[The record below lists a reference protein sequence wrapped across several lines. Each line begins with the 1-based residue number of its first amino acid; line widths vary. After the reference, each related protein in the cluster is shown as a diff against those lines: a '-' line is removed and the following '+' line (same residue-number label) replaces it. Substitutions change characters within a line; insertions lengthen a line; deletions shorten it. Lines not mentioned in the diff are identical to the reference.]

1 MMKELINFEGNNI
14 NVIIGENSEPLF
26 ELYNVAVALGYGRKK
41 IVKGKEYQE
50 IQKTRITQTIKN
62 AEIEPIKIDGQPFLT
77 EEEVYDFM
85 FEAKTDKCKAFRKWL
100 SHEVLPTIRQN
111 GAYVLDSIT
120 EEQEDNLRYAT
131 SNSRKELFMNVPIEN
146 LNEIYNECMNYNKK
160 KSAPERIKIEKE
172 IIATLQNRANTAI
185 ENGSA
190 PIALVIQ
197 MEISKIQKKV
207 TERSNRSYG
216 TRLGNANKKLNI
228 VQEQLEEAYEYINY
242 IEPSEDEWK
251 YLNLH
256 GFSINSMYE
265 PYVNK
270 VTNEAGER
278 KTRAYRMWAV
288 DFAEEMTKLDL
299 DIDFSNGVD
308 VFLKFDYMP
317 RFDCHNFSK
326 SFIDCF
332 ANYYGVNDNNFQ
344 LKCCD
349 KNNHVNS
356 YDEGRI
362 WFVVRPRTE
371 E

>member
-1 MMKELINFEGNNI
+1 MNTNNLLIKFEEKEVNFI
-14 NVIIGENSEPLF
+14 VGEDAEPLF
-26 ELYNVAVALGYGRKK
+26 EMYSVGQALGYE
-41 IVKGKEYQE
+41 VTAKGKQYPN
-50 IQKTRITQTIKN
+50 KKRIDKVAEN
-62 AEIEPIKIDGQPFLT
+62 AEIEPVLHGVKPYLT
-77 EEEVYDFM
+77 EEQVYDFM
-85 FEAKTDKCKAFRKWL
+85 FESKTDKCKAFRKWL
-100 SHEVLPTIRQN
+100 SNEVLPTIRQN
-111 GAYVLDSIT
+111 GAYVSGNIT
-120 EEQEDNLRYAT
+120 EEQEDNLKYAT
-131 SNSRKELFMNVPIEN
+131 SSSRKDLFVNVPIEN
-146 LNEIYNECMNYNKK
+146 LNEAYQECMHYNKK

-172 IIATLQNRANTAI
+172 IITTLQNRANAAI

-190 PIALVIQ
+190 PIALVVQ
-197 MEISKIQKKV
+197 MEISKIQKNM

-228 VQEQLEEAYEYINY
+228 VQEQLEEAKECINY
-242 IEPSEDEWK
+242 LFPREEEWQC
-251 YLNLH
+251 LNLH

-265 PYVNK
+265 PYMDRS
-270 VTNEAGER
+270 TNEASER
-278 KTRAYRMWAV
+278 RTRAYRMWAT
-288 DFAEEMTKLDL
+288 DFAREIAKLDL

-349 KNNHVNS
+349 KNSHVNS
-356 YDEGRI
+356 FAEGNI
-362 WFVVRPRTE
+362 WFVVRPRIE